1 MAKPLVLVTVGT
13 DHHRFDR
20 LIGWVDEWLSEGG
33 KGKARCFVQCGT
45 SGPPSNAPWTAF
57 LSYDELQ
64 VKVSEAASVVCHGGP
79 ATIMECRRHGLIPI
93 VVPRKRELGEHVDDH
108 QGLFTARLSEQGEIS
123 LVSDRDGLW
132 RLLDSVVANPTA
144 FRGPPVSFRVEDTVK
159 RFSSLVEGLV
169 IGS

>member
-1 MAKPLVLVTVGT
+1 MGQPFVLVTVGT
-13 DHHRFDR
+13 DHHPFDR
-20 LIGWVDEWLSEGG
+20 LIGWVDAWLSERGRER
-33 KGKARCFVQCGT
+33 ARCFVQCGT
-45 SGPPSNAPWTAF
+45 SRPPSNAPWTEF

-64 VKVSEAASVVCHGGP
+64 MKVSDAASVVCHGGP

-132 RLLDSVVANPTA
+132 RLLDSVVADPAA
-144 FRGPPVSFRVEDTVK
+144 FRGPPVALRVEDTVK
-159 RFSSLVEGLV
+159 RFSSLVDGLV